1 MIFIEF
7 DRFPNRYLIWSI
19 CKPIQICV
27 AQPQEVQINT
37 YNAELT
43 LDTHSASIG
52 THSGDEGKNSLWNEQ
67 EYIGTQSCIIQYCG

>member
-1 MIFIEF
+1 ME
-7 DRFPNRYLIWSI
+7 RMLNPLRKVRRSLKS
-19 CKPIQICV
+19 
-27 AQPQEVQINT
+27 QEVQINT

-67 EYIGTQSCIIQYCG
+67 EYIGTQSCIIHYCG